1 MSVTLRPY
9 ADGGWE
15 ADIRVSLP
23 DGSLIRERRKAPTAS
38 KSAAQRWA
46 EARERVLL
54 IKGKPARVKEVLRPP
69 TTLREFAP
77 RFLDGYAKANRLKPS
92 GIAGKECV
100 LRIHLVPALG
110 DTALAS
116 ITTEDVQNLKG
127 ALSTKSPKTVN
138 NVLTV
143 LNVLMRTAVE
153 WEVIERV
160 PCSIKMLRAPKTE
173 ASFYE
178 FDQFERLVEA
188 SAREPQAHLVVLL
201 GGEAGLR
208 RGEMIGLEWTD
219 VNLTKRQLCVAR
231 SDWRGHVGA
240 PKGGRIRYVPLTK
253 RLAGA
258 LQAARHL
265 RGPRVLCDSEG
276 KPLTQKVVQ
285 VMVRRVARR
294 ANVKPG
300 VHILRH
306 TFCSHLAMRGAPAR
320 AIQELAGHQD
330 LGTTQRYM
338 HLSPAALDAAIRLLD
353 GATDIR
359 GGIVEAPGKPSKKA
373 RFYWKKWW
381 MRRELHPG
389 PKIHP
394 RRNLRCVSASEVSH
408 PA

>member
-1 MSVTLRPY
+1 MSVTIRPY
-9 ADGGWE
+9 VDGGWE
-15 ADIRVSLP
+15 VDIRVVLP
-23 DGSLIRERRKAPTAS
+23 DGAVIRERRKAPTAS

-54 IKGKPARVKEVLRPP
+54 VNGKPERAREVQRPP
-69 TTLREFAP
+69 TTLRDFAP
-77 RFLDGYAKANRLKPS
+77 RFLEGHAKANRLKAS
-92 GIAGKECV
+92 GIASKECA

-110 DTALAS
+110 DKPLAT
-116 ITTEDVQNLKG
+116 ITTEDVQHLKS
-127 ALSTKSPKTVN
+127 ALGTKSPKTVN

-160 PCSIKMLRAPKTE
+160 PCSIKMLRTPRTE

-178 FDQFERLVEA
+178 FDQFERLIEA

-208 RGEMIGLEWTD
+208 RGEMIALEWTD

-231 SDWRGHVGA
+231 SDWRGHVSA
-240 PKGGRIRYVPLTK
+240 PKGGRIRHVPLTK
-253 RLAGA
+253 RLAAA

-265 RGPRVLCDSEG
+265 RGPRVLCNDEG

-285 VMVRRVARR
+285 VMMRRVARR

-300 VHILRH
+300 LHILRH

-330 LGTTQRYM
+330 LSTTQRYM

-353 GATDIR
+353 GAAETR
-359 GGIVEAPGKPSKKA
+359 GGIVEAPGK
-373 RFYWKKWW
+373 
-381 MRRELHPG
+381 LG
-389 PKIHP
+389 
-394 RRNLRCVSASEVSH
+394 
-408 PA
+408 